1 MLNKQCDRYSRP
13 NSYEAQDEVRAFQGV
28 TRGYAGMY
36 RTREFSSNL
45 LSKRFFAQPAS
56 PLSVPMF
63 SHSHN
68 TLSNVPG
75 TYFAPMVTATGT
87 RDLQMH
93 GAIN

>member
-1 MLNKQCDRYSRP
+1 
-13 NSYEAQDEVRAFQGV
+13 
-28 TRGYAGMY
+28 MY

-45 LSKRFFAQPAS
+45 LSERFSAQPVS
-56 PLSVPMF
+56 PLSAPMF

-75 TYFAPMVTATGT
+75 TYLAQMITSTET

-93 GAIN
+93 GAIY